1 MTNRLQDQ
9 AAIVTGAGNG
19 LGRAFAVHLADR
31 GVRVVVNNRKRE
43 PEDTPGSA
51 DLTVAAIRERGGTAI
66 ANHDPVDDPDS
77 GERMVQQALEAFG
90 RLDIVVPNAAIS
102 PQRTVHR
109 MPLGH
114 FREVMDVNF
123 FGGLH
128 LTRAALPQL
137 RAQGY
142 GRLVFV
148 ISTAGLHGGHGLAA
162 YGASKAALVALMQC
176 VALENADEGIRAN
189 ALAPYAATR
198 MTRDALPGPLRELL
212 TPERVAP
219 VLGWLASPACR
230 LNGEIVISGGGAVRL
245 ASTRESRCRSLPDGT
260 IGAAEGLAE
269 LLPELLAASDLQRFP
284 DSMSEFRD
292 VVRFLEEAAASGS

>member
-1 MTNRLQDQ
+1 MTNRLQDHV
-9 AAIVTGAGNG
+9 AIVTGAGNG

-43 PEDTPGSA
+43 PEGTPGSA
-51 DLTVAAIRERGGTAI
+51 DLTVAAIRERGGTAL
-66 ANHDPVDDPDS
+66 ANRDPVDEPHS
-77 GERMVQQALEAFG
+77 GERMVQQALAAFG

-102 PQRTVHR
+102 PQRTVQR
-109 MPLGH
+109 MPLDE
-114 FREVMDVNF
+114 FRQVMDVNF
-123 FGGLH
+123 FGALH
-128 LTRAALPQL
+128 LTRAALPRL

-176 VALENADEGIRAN
+176 VALENADKGIRSN

-198 MTRDALPGPLRELL
+198 MTSDAMSAPLRERL

-219 VLGWLASPACR
+219 VLGWLASPECG

-245 ASTRESRCRSLPDGT
+245 AGMRESGCRRLPDGT
-260 IGAAEGLAE
+260 TGAAGDLAA

-292 VVRFLEEAAASGS
+292 VVRFLEELAGSVS

>member
-1 MTNRLQDQ
+1 MTSRLQDQ
-9 AAIVTGAGNG
+9 VAIVTGAGHG
-19 LGRAFAVHLADR
+19 LGRAFAIHLADR

-43 PEDTPGSA
+43 PEGTPGSA
-51 DLTVAAIRERGGTAI
+51 DLTVAAIRERGGTAV

-77 GERMVQQALEAFG
+77 GEGMVRQALETFG
-90 RLDIVVPNAAIS
+90 RLDIAVPNAAIS
-102 PQRTVHR
+102 PERTVQR
-109 MPLGH
+109 MPLDH

-128 LTRAALPQL
+128 LTRAALPHL

-176 VALENADEGIRAN
+176 VALENADKGIRSN

-198 MTRDALPGPLRELL
+198 MTSHAMPAALRELL

-219 VLGWLASPACR
+219 VLGWLASPECR
-230 LNGEIVISGGGAVRL
+230 LSGEIVISGGGAVRL
-245 ASTRESRCRSLPDGT
+245 AGMRESGCRIIPDGT
-260 IGAAEGLAE
+260 AECLEA
-269 LLPELLAASDLQRFP
+269 LCSDLLAARDLHRFP

-292 VVRFLEEAAASGS
+292 VVRFLEESAGAG